1 MKAIDYFDKYQ
12 KRIFSDNKEEAV
24 DAVQDMF
31 AEFVEE
37 ANQLAKSRNIKK
49 YKSFLS
55 VLNEMNRKWNA
66 VSTLMTKKNGYSPI
80 KENGFINGYN
90 TVGAVRRLS
99 DTLSKATF
107 ELNDN
112 VTRLRAIS
120 GNLDH
125 FVNECISKF
134 KSANFGVIS
143 DFQEKINFEEQRKN
157 RYIAGLYYCEE
168 EGMYLRIDYNPFIE
182 KGYIMFL

>member
-1 MKAIDYFDKYQ
+1 MKAIDYYDKYQ

-125 FVNECISKF
+125 FVDRCIAKF

-168 EGMYLRIDYNPFIE
+168 EGMYLRIEYNPFIE

>member
-1 MKAIDYFDKYQ
+1 MKAIDYYDKYR
-12 KRIFSDNKEEAV
+12 KRIFSDNKEETVNAV
-24 DAVQDMF
+24 NDMF
-31 AEFVEE
+31 IEFMDE
-37 ANQLAKSRNIKK
+37 ANQIAKSRNVKK
-49 YKSFLS
+49 KESYRSILK
-55 VLNEMNRKWNA
+55 EMNHKWNA

-125 FVNECISKF
+125 FVDRCIAKF

-157 RYIAGLYYCEE
+157 RYIAGLYYCEK

>member
-24 DAVQDMF
+24 DAVKDMF
-31 AEFVEE
+31 AEFIEE

-49 YKSFLS
+49 YESFLS
-55 VLNEMNRKWNA
+55 ILNEMNRKWNA
-66 VSTLMTKKNGYSPI
+66 VSTLITKKNGCSPI

-90 TVGAVRRLS
+90 SMLTVKKLIN
-99 DTLSKATF
+99 TLSKATF
-107 ELNDN
+107 EINDN

-134 KSANFGVIS
+134 KNANFGVVS
-143 DFQEKINFEEQRKN
+143 DFQYKINFEEQRKN

-168 EGMYLRIDYNPFIE
+168 EGAYLRIDYNPFIE